1 MKKRATKRI
10 NVNMKMNLLL
20 LWSSLLTIYKSF
32 VRSHLE
38 CDNVIDNQPN
48 NFRLSDKI
56 ETV

>member
-1 MKKRATKRI
+1 
-10 NVNMKMNLLL
+10 MNLLL

-38 CDNVIDNQPN
+38 RDNVIDDQPN
-48 NFRLSDKI
+48 NFRFSDKI